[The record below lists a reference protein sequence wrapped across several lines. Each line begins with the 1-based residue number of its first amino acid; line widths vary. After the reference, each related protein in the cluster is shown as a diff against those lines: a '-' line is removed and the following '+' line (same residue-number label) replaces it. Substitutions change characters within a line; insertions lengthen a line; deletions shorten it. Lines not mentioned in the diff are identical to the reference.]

1 MAISSH
7 SYLEVI
13 LRGHSHLEGMVLGSL
28 SYGYIFTQLPGG
40 KFYLRSP
47 YLIIISLLL
56 ALFAT
61 FQKAGTCLDDQ
72 QSMAK
77 QPIKG

>member
-1 MAISSH
+1 MYAAKTKALISCQAD
-7 SYLEVI
+7 
-13 LRGHSHLEGMVLGSL
+13 LRLCFLICKKQV
-28 SYGYIFTQLPGG
+28 
-40 KFYLRSP
+40 YLRSP